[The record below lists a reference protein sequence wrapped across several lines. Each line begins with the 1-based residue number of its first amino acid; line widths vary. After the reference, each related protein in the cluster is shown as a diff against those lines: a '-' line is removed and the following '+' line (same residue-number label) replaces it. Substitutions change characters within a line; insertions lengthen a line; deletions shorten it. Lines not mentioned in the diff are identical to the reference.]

1 MIGNI
6 HARDPQTGIVLVV
19 TLMITLLMSAFAV
32 ALIMTTSVETRIA
45 SQFQRAQAGLYAAD
59 AIVERCLPDLL
70 RVADWNQ
77 LLDGSAQS
85 SFVDGPPGGTRTLAD
100 GSTLD
105 LAATV
110 NFANCRKTAAC
121 TAAEMDA
128 VADDRPWGPNN
139 PRWKL
144 FAYGRLSD
152 LPATGSVESPFY
164 GVVMVG
170 DDSSEI
176 DGDPTLDAAWGTP
189 GSGIV
194 AIRGEAFGPG
204 GAHKVV
210 EMTVTRAHPEVAVKM
225 LSWREVR

>member
-1 MIGNI
+1 MRTLE
-6 HARDPQTGIVLVV
+6 HGIALVV
-19 TLMITLLMSAFAV
+19 TLMISLLMSTLAV
-32 ALIMTTSVETRIA
+32 ALILTTTVETRIA

-59 AIVERCLPDLL
+59 AVVERALDDLL
-70 RVADWNQ
+70 RVANWNQ

-85 SFVDGPPGGTRTLAD
+85 SFVDGAPGGPRTLPD
-100 GSTLD
+100 GTIID
-105 LAATV
+105 LTRIV
-110 NFANCRKTAAC
+110 NAANCRKTTAC

-128 VADDRPWGPNN
+128 VTDDRPWGANN

-144 FAYGRLSD
+144 FAYGLVSGL
-152 LPATGSVESPFY
+152 LPQGAIDSPFY

-170 DDSSEI
+170 DDPEET
-176 DGDPTLDAAWGTP
+176 DGDPTLDGPWGSP

-194 AIRGEAFGPG
+194 AVRGEAFGPG

-210 EMTVTRAHPEVAVKM
+210 ELTVTRAQPEIAIKV